1 MALDYISFYN
11 TNGEEVSV
19 PNLVN
24 QMINLYDLKREI
36 GETRLTDFNEGS
48 EIRNI
53 LEAFA
58 ILEYARLEE
67 EHEATRISF
76 ISSSYG
82 VWLDRIGE
90 LPFINLPRV
99 QGSVSQGEV
108 TFTLDSVQSS
118 DITVPA
124 GTIVAVSDT
133 GLDFVTLSDCFIG
146 AGDLT
151 GNASVEC
158 LTEGADGNVSAGSID
173 TIGGVDVDTNLVS
186 VSNQAGLDGG
196 ADLEGDEDYR
206 SRLLSNVQRAG
217 FGTLQYYMDLCES
230 VTGVHDVLFVNAS
243 GYTRK
248 CIVNGDSKPTPD
260 SVLLDVLTALTDNSN
275 HVLNHSF
282 TVAKP
287 VYDTEALDITLSVTS
302 EIASADLSEVLTC
315 LFDGGVI
322 NGFQVDFEGLKINE
336 SISKE
341 RIVNT
346 LELMGN
352 VVEVTSV
359 KQSGT
364 EITEL
369 VPSTNGVLKLGTL
382 TFTQNEV

>member
-1 MALDYISFYN
+1 MALEEVVFYN
-11 TNGEEVSV
+11 TNGEEISLS
-19 PNLVN
+19 NLVN
-24 QMINLYDLKREI
+24 QMVNYYGLKLEI
-36 GETRLTDFNEGS
+36 GDTRVTDFNEGS
-48 EIRNI
+48 EIRNL

-58 ILEYARLEE
+58 VAIYALLEE
-67 EHEATRISF
+67 QHEATKIAF

-82 VWLDRIGE
+82 VWLDRIAE

-99 QGSVSQGEV
+99 QGNVSQGV
-108 TFTLDSVQSS
+108 VSFTLDSTLS
-118 DITVPA
+118 DDFVVPA
-124 GTIVAVSDT
+124 GSIVACSNG
-133 GLDFVTLSDCFIG
+133 GLEFVTLSDCFIN
-146 AGDLT
+146 AGDLS
-151 GNASVEC
+151 ADVAVEC
-158 LTEGADGNVSAGSID
+158 LVDGVEGNVSAGSID
-173 TIGGVDVDTNLVS
+173 TVSSEFVDSTLVS
-186 VSNQAGLDGG
+186 VSNQDGLDGG

-206 SRLLSNVQRAG
+206 SRLLANVQRAG
-217 FGTLQYYMDLCES
+217 FGTLQYYMDLCEA
-230 VTGVHDVLFVNAS
+230 VTGVHDVLFINAS

-248 CIVNGDSKPTPD
+248 CIVNGDVKPTPD

-369 VPSTNGVLKLGTL
+369 VPSANGVLKLGDL

>member
-11 TNGEEVSV
+11 TNGEEISV

-76 ISSSYG
+76 ISTSYG

-99 QGSVSQGEV
+99 QGSVAQGEV

-124 GTIVAVSDT
+124 GTVVACSNG
-133 GLDFVTLSDCFIG
+133 GLDFVTLSDCFIN
-146 AGDLT
+146 AGDLS
-151 GNASVEC
+151 ADVAVEC
-158 LTEGADGNVSAGSID
+158 LVDGVEGNVSAGSID
-173 TIGGVDVDTNLVS
+173 TVSSEFVDSTLVS
-186 VSNQAGLDGG
+186 VSNQDGLDGG

-206 SRLLSNVQRAG
+206 SRLLANVQRAG
-217 FGTLQYYMDLCES
+217 FGTLQYYMDLCEA
-230 VTGVHDVLFVNAS
+230 VTGVHDVLFINAS

-248 CIVNGDSKPTPD
+248 CIVNGDVKPTPD

-346 LELMGN
+346 LELIGN
-352 VVEVTSV
+352 VVEVTSI